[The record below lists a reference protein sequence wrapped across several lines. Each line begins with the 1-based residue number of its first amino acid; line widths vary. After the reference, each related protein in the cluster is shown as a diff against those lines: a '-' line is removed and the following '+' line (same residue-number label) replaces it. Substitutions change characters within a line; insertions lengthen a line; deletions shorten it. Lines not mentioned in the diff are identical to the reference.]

1 MRARCLGGRRV
12 GPRTLRAALVPGI
25 LAFEDVERVGD
36 WGRSG
41 ASPELWLWV
50 CGAHW
55 VGMGVCEGRGLG
67 RSLRALA
74 SNGWN
79 WFSLQPARKASL
91 SAGVRAESFG
101 QRGPLRAPGSHSWR
115 VWVPGNPFRRYHTEA
130 LEQKSASTDESMDGT
145 CRIALVLIV
154 VLCPQLLRRR
164 FGHLPSLYSPN
175 SPPPPRPSPDP
186 TRQPLIW
193 SALE

>member
-101 QRGPLRAPGSHSWR
+101 QRGPLRAPGIPLF
-115 VWVPGNPFRRYHTEA
+115 VTFQFPGSVQTLPNP
-130 LEQKSASTDESMDGT
+130 
-145 CRIALVLIV
+145 
-154 VLCPQLLRRR
+154 
-164 FGHLPSLYSPN
+164 
-175 SPPPPRPSPDP
+175 PSPCHSSFKMSSHLCTHQNGALHFP
-186 TRQPLIW
+186 PL
-193 SALE
+193 SGVTE